1 MAAQEVLVLFV
12 LVRIQT
18 GQQKNNYENKRKCI
32 LPVYRNPD
40 TWEEETSPS
49 RIYYNSAGSI
59 TVMEDKTGKIIKEIP
74 AKKK

>member
-1 MAAQEVLVLFV
+1 MK
-12 LVRIQT
+12 IQ
-18 GQQKNNYENKRKCI
+18 RKLYSYHYDCKDSEGRKYI

-40 TWEEETSPS
+40 TGEEETSPN
-49 RIYYNSAGSI
+49 RIYYNSDGSI